1 MKLRRGRPSDL
12 EALVRLEGE
21 IFKSRRFAGHL
32 ISKASF
38 RRFLDSA
45 NCTVIIAQVDDA
57 EVDRAQVDGAQGKQI
72 AGYVLVLYRS
82 NFDFARM
89 YSIGVHPKF
98 RRRGL
103 ARLLVAVAETDA
115 QRRDRGAMRLEVRA
129 DDAGAV
135 SLYETCGYRRFG
147 TRLGYYGGETDA
159 LRLAKTFAKKPR
171 PRS

>member
-1 MKLRRGRPSDL
+1 VKLRRGRSSDL
-12 EALVRLEGE
+12 DALVRLEGE
-21 IFKSRRFAGHL
+21 VFKSRRFAGHL

-45 NCTVIIAQVDDA
+45 NCTVIIAQV
-57 EVDRAQVDGAQGKQI
+57 GKQI

-89 YSIGVHPKF
+89 YSIGVHPDF
-98 RRRGL
+98 RRRGI
-103 ARLLVAVAETDA
+103 ARLLAAAAEADA
-115 QRRDRGAMRLEVRA
+115 QRRGRQAMRLEVRA

-147 TRLGYYGGETDA
+147 TRLGYYGGDIDA
-159 LRLAKTFAKKPR
+159 LRFAKTIAKEPHPR
-171 PRS
+171 P